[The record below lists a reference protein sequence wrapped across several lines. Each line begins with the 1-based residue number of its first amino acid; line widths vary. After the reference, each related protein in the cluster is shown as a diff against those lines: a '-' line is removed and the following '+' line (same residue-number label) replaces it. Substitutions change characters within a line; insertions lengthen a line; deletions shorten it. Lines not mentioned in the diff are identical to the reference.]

1 MKSLGEI
8 EIKKG
13 SETARRIAKNKKI
26 VKNMVAKNKGKM
38 RYIATKRGLGTQSYQ
53 LIEEMAELTQA
64 LNKLN
69 RVRGIGEKTNT
80 TFEKAYEN
88 VIEEIADVENLL
100 YQIKHILCID
110 KETIHKIIDKKT
122 DRSIKRLEEQATE

>member
-13 SETARRIAKNKKI
+13 SETARRIAKNKKSA
-26 VKNMVAKNKGKM
+26 KTMVAKNKGKM
-38 RYIATKRGLGTQSYQ
+38 RYIATKRGLGIQSYQ

-122 DRSIKRLEEQATE
+122 DRSIRRLEERTK

>member
-1 MKSLGEI
+1 MKQEDKQQNLRRLV
-8 EIKKG
+8 
-13 SETARRIAKNKKI
+13 ARNKQ
-26 VKNMVAKNKGKM
+26 KM
-38 RYIATKRGLGTQSYQ
+38 RYIATKRGLGIQSYQ

-100 YQIKHILCID
+100 YQIKHILCIN
-110 KETIHKIIDKKT
+110 KETIHKIIDKKI
-122 DRSIKRLEEQATE
+122 DRSIRRLEEQTE